1 MTYLAAIREDL
12 QPFPVSSDMITRKCE
27 KHGLIATA
35 DVTDEAT
42 ILLVEIELLSQLIS
56 LQSVSEGGVNKTFNK
71 DSALFLLKRLCT
83 EAGVDASQYV
93 TGGSVTFREDLS

>member
-27 KHGLIATA
+27 KHGLNVIDQAA
-35 DVTDEAT
+35 DEAT
-42 ILLVEIELLSQLIS
+42 ILLVEIELMSQLIS
-56 LQSVSEGGVNKTFNK
+56 LQSVSEGGVSKTFNK
-71 DSALFLLKRLCT
+71 DSALLLLKRLCT